1 MKSIKD
7 YHESLKGKSKERYEQ
22 RIGLVNGLDPYKIPN
37 KEQGANIKEYPSV
50 TYPDIVNYL
59 IFTPIHYTADDL
71 LNYKG

>member
-37 KEQGANIKEYPSV
+37 KE
-50 TYPDIVNYL
+50 
-59 IFTPIHYTADDL
+59 
-71 LNYKG
+71 